1 MKEKIYIESP
11 IGILAVC
18 CEDECVTAITVVA
31 EEERDDS
38 VVTSFTLLVKREL
51 EAYFN
56 SETKEFAFPVC
67 MKGSAFQIMV
77 WKELLR
83 IPYGTT
89 VTYGEVAERIGKPQA
104 SRAVGMAC
112 NRNPLLI
119 AVPCHRVVGSGGKM
133 TGYAAGVDKKRFL
146 LELEMSNLFSTEH
159 PL

>member
-1 MKEKIYIESP
+1 M
-11 IGILAVC
+11 A
-18 CEDECVTAITVVA
+18 
-31 EEERDDS
+31 
-38 VVTSFTLLVKREL
+38 
-51 EAYFN
+51 
-56 SETKEFAFPVC
+56 
-67 MKGSAFQIMV
+67 

-119 AVPCHRVVGSGGKM
+119 AVPCHRVVGAGGKM
-133 TGYAAGVDKKRFL
+133 TGYAAGIDKKRFL
-146 LELEMSNLFSTEH
+146 LELEMGNKFSIEH